1 MNPTPASPSN
11 RDLLWLIFG
20 ALMLIAG
27 VQLIPIRGEA
37 RQWLGYGCLAIA
49 GLVFVARFVIGLMKY
64 APDDIPS
71 PLTDRTNKELPTSER
86 K

>member
-37 RQWLGYGCLAIA
+37 RQWLGEI
-49 GLVFVARFVIGLMKY
+49 VA
-64 APDDIPS
+64 
-71 PLTDRTNKELPTSER
+71 LTDRAAAMAVSPSPASSS
-86 K
+86 